1 MTPDDFSVR
10 VLLLNG
16 QPLFREAVGRVL
28 EDVSDFQI
36 VAETDD
42 PAEAVSEAARANPNV
57 ALLDADQLDS
67 GLPAF
72 VDRIKSAAPDCKVLV
87 ITSDSEVGP
96 VVGALE
102 AGASGYITQDAS
114 IEELITATRNVSR
127 GEVVIPPQMVG
138 SLLAMLIGQR
148 ASRDD
153 ALEKLSRLTR
163 REREVLALLADGSD
177 KDAIAGALYI
187 SPHTARTH
195 VQNILAKLG
204 LHSRLEA
211 AAFARKQPVLRRLVS
226 AR

>member
-1 MTPDDFSVR
+1 
-10 VLLLNG
+10 
-16 QPLFREAVGRVL
+16 VL

-36 VAETDD
+36 VSETDD